1 MLKINDLKDKT
12 PEQLQVIKQ
21 FAAKPLGFLLL
32 SGKNGTGKSF
42 IAEAIYELNTP
53 YKLPY
58 YDSDVAIFVNQ
69 ADLNEKW
76 LDEKAEGSTKELM
89 QRHKNVKLLV
99 LDDLGTKTP
108 SDAFGDFIYAIID
121 HRWRERDKLGTIITT
136 NLNSDDMAIKFSQAI
151 LSRVG
156 SGLILRFDGLDRR
169 IIKF

>member
-12 PEQLQVIKQ
+12 PEQIEVAKK

-32 SGKNGTGKSF
+32 AGTNGTGKSY
-42 IAEAIYELNTP
+42 IAEAIYELQTP

-58 YDSDVAIFVNQ
+58 YDSDLAIFINQ

-76 LDEKAEGSTKELM
+76 LDEKADGSTKELM
-89 QRHKNVKLLV
+89 NRHKNVKFLV

-108 SDAFGDFIYAIID
+108 SEAFGDFLYAIID

-136 NLNSDDMAIKFSQAI
+136 NLNSDDMAKKFSNAI

-156 SGLILRFDGLDRR
+156 SGLILKFDGKDRR
-169 IIKF
+169 LVKF